1 MPLKRVSPE
10 EAQQLVQSQGYVYVD
25 VRSVA
30 EFEAGHPEG
39 AYNVPI
45 LHMGRHGMSPNP
57 EFLDVMQRRFAKDAK
72 LVVGCRSGGRSLQAA
87 HVLSSVGFSDV
98 VDQRAG
104 FEGGMGPAGYEPGW
118 QPKGLPIATGAPAGR
133 SYDALSKEDDTP

>member
-1 MPLKRVSPE
+1 MPLKRVSAE
-10 EAQQLVQSQGYVYVD
+10 EASELMQSQGYAYVD
-25 VRSVA
+25 VRSVP

-57 EFLDVMQRRFAKDAK
+57 DFLDVMQRRFAKDAK

-87 HVLSSVGFSDV
+87 QLLASIGFTDV

-104 FEGGMGPAGYEPGW
+104 FEGGMGPGGFEAGW
-118 QPKGLPIATGAPAGR
+118 LPKGLPVATGSPADR
-133 SYDALSKEDDTP
+133 SYEALEGKAR

>member
-1 MPLKRVSPE
+1 MPVKRVSPD
-10 EAQQLVQSQGYVYVD
+10 EADELVRTQGYVYVD
-25 VRSVA
+25 VRSIP

-57 EFLDVMQRRFAKDAK
+57 EFLDVMQRTFAMSAR

-87 HVLSSVGFSDV
+87 HLLTSAGFTDV

-104 FEGGMGPAGYEPGW
+104 FEGGMGPGGFEPGW
-118 QPKGLPIATGAPAGR
+118 QPRGLPVATGTPPER
-133 SYDALSKEDDTP
+133 SYEALASKTR